1 MPGCPRAGRP
11 HHLVKTFWGWGE
23 QQLPAAT
30 LILTAPSGRT
40 YGTAPGSVLL
50 LPGLCAPAGAITT
63 PAPDPAP
70 ERCGDRTAMMPT
82 RRRTRAQHRA
92 DRIATERNHNRD
104 ARVAAHTAPTVTAPP
119 GGDAPPCQLRGYGP
133 RFAGPLAFSTFR

>member
-1 MPGCPRAGRP
+1 
-11 HHLVKTFWGWGE
+11 LVKTFWGWGE

-70 ERCGDRTAMMPT
+70 ERCGDRTATLIHTPPHPRAPT
-82 RRRTRAQHRA
+82 HRHRTQPQPPGPVGRANRTNRHGATWRRSTALPA
-92 DRIATERNHNRD
+92 
-104 ARVAAHTAPTVTAPP
+104 ARVRSP
-119 GGDAPPCQLRGYGP
+119 GLLDLSLFLPSVNQRL
-133 RFAGPLAFSTFR
+133 